1 MGRWV
6 SWLVV
11 DVGLGRAGLIREWYT
26 MLYYVILDFLVTYHQ
41 NVVFYLK
48 YHKHKRIGRAPF
60 LLFVLK
66 FRFVVSII
74 EN

>member
-1 MGRWV
+1 M

-11 DVGLGRAGLIREWYT
+11 DVGLGQARLIREWYT
-26 MLYYVILDFLVTYHQ
+26 ILYYAILDFLVTYHQ

-60 LLFVLK
+60 FIICIKVPFPLFP
-66 FRFVVSII
+66 
-74 EN
+74 NN